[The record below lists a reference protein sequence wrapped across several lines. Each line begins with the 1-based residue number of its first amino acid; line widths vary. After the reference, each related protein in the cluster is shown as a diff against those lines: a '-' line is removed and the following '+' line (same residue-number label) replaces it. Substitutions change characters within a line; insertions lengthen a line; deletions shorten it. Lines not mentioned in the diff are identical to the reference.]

1 MFADALIPIGNCCV
15 MCAGKCCALG
25 GLLDWVCLEILEDG
39 EKLTIRLLRGV
50 PVGHVPRLNRNRTS
64 RRGSVSATVVEDTAS
79 QNQFSQTLGRRCPA
93 TEEDQ
98 SMSDRDQGDVPVDG
112 REGASEGEE
121 REEVSF
127 RGS

>member
-64 RRGSVSATVVEDTAS
+64 AEVCEPPLLLRIR
-79 QNQFSQTLGRRCPA
+79 
-93 TEEDQ
+93 
-98 SMSDRDQGDVPVDG
+98 PV
-112 REGASEGEE
+112 RINL
-121 REEVSF
+121 VKP
-127 RGS
+127 